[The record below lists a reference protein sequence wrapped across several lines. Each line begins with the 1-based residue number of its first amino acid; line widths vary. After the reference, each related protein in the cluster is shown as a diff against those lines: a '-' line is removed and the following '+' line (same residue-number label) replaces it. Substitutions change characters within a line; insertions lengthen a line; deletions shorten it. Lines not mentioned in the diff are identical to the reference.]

1 MRRSRTES
9 GKTADALR
17 LTDALISEKPRSPD
31 GHILKARLLLA
42 SHGDLGR
49 GRRQAQAAV
58 HADTGSTA
66 AHYTAGLVA
75 ITRKD
80 FEGAERAF
88 LESAKLNP
96 RAAAPQLQLARLR
109 LARGDSAGALNAAEE
124 AAAARPDDVEA
135 AVLMVRSLRAQGAA
149 RSRTPRAGTTGL
161 KASPDDPRLLIE
173 SGWVELSRIVPTMRG
188 VSSTRPESRAG
199 LRSEARVGAVA
210 SDVALRDSR
219 QGAARVDGW
228 LAKQP
233 HDPSAQMLGRARSI
247 CSRRSRTPPNGGSS
261 VSSGAARRGSTPTSC
276 SGNLSQARSASTR
289 RSTETGRWPATRRRP
304 QAHRP

>member
-1 MRRSRTES
+1 EAKLRIATIQYES

-42 SHGDLGR
+42 SHGDLDEAA
-49 GRRQAQAAV
+49 RQAQAAV

-135 AVLMVRSLRAQGAA
+135 AV
-149 RSRTPRAGTTGL
+149 
-161 KASPDDPRLLIE
+161 
-173 SGWVELSRIVPTMRG
+173 
-188 VSSTRPESRAG
+188 
-199 LRSEARVGAVA
+199 
-210 SDVALRDSR
+210 
-219 QGAARVDGW
+219 
-228 LAKQP
+228 
-233 HDPSAQMLGRARSI
+233 
-247 CSRRSRTPPNGGSS
+247 
-261 VSSGAARRGSTPTSC
+261 
-276 SGNLSQARSASTR
+276 
-289 RSTETGRWPATRRRP
+289 
-304 QAHRP
+304 